1 MKGQQWYEGENS
13 IHSVTE
19 NTKMC
24 TKHGIKNYS
33 CGESSVQTC
42 CRQIFLFRQLRSTCA
57 TASML
62 PLLLSLSLTRLS
74 HWSRMQC
81 KILRRLPAFF
91 HAPPTASFPPFLE
104 LLLLPYLSRTH
115 SGTSGRKYDASAAGA
130 AEDWPA
136 WREKGALWIQQ
147 EADSDGGV
155 EYGRGGGVR
164 WQGHSPPGVLQRS
177 FVKKV
182 QDLQK
187 VFFLAIPSFKHL
199 YRLELDN
206 KVSNA

>member
-1 MKGQQWYEGENS
+1 MTELQSRNMKGQQWYEGEHS

-81 KILRRLPAFF
+81 K
-91 HAPPTASFPPFLE
+91 TVASSARFLSRSSYSIFPPLPGVAPSS
-104 LLLLPYLSRTH
+104 LL
-115 SGTSGRKYDASAAGA
+115 KQD
-130 AEDWPA
+130 
-136 WREKGALWIQQ
+136 ALWYIWQKIRRICCRSCRGLASMKR
-147 EADSDGGV
+147 EGGSV
-155 EYGRGGGVR
+155 NSAGG
-164 WQGHSPPGVLQRS
+164 W
-177 FVKKV
+177 
-182 QDLQK
+182 
-187 VFFLAIPSFKHL
+187 
-199 YRLELDN
+199 
-206 KVSNA
+206 